1 MRSGCL
7 RDSIALRS
15 VLDRSSIAS
24 RSVFDRF
31 SFGLRSSFVHPSFVL
46 RFPIEEQSKNDRRSS
61 IVSSED
67 HRSII
72 GVLLESELILI
83 RQTVKNNSLL
93 SMLFY
98 RKFLYCQIKC
108 VSLPP

>member
-1 MRSGCL
+1 MPSGF
-7 RDSIALRS
+7 DS
-15 VLDRSSIAS
+15 SSIGS
-24 RSVFDRF
+24 RSVFDHP
-31 SFGLRSSFVHPSFVL
+31 SIILRSSFVRSSIPD
-46 RFPIEEQSKNDRRSS
+46 RRAIEERSKNDRRSS

-72 GVLLESELILI
+72 GMLLESEPILI
-83 RQTVKNNSLL
+83 RQTFKNNSLL
-93 SMLFY
+93 SMLFN